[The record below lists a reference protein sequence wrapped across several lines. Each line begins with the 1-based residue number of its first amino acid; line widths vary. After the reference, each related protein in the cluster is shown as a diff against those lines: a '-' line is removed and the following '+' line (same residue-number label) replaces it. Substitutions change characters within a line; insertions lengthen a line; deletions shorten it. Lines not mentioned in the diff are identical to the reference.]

1 MDKRGQIYLV
11 SALIIV
17 FILYIILTPS
27 NIIKKTT
34 ESSNF
39 EDISKNF
46 DRESSRF
53 MNILIGK
60 KQAVYDS
67 FLNFTILFT
76 SYSKTKNPD
85 FGLIYTFAYDNKLYF
100 GNYAAD
106 RATFEAGTQKTII
119 DGCLSNIQTSFSAA
133 GLQLS
138 IPNVNLGVFKQ
149 CLKEVPTPPGFTDTI
164 MITIEELNT
173 NSTTKF
179 TTEISPN
186 NPDIVIISKE
196 KKGNTRR
203 IYTKGKFI

>member
-119 DGCLSNIQTSFSAA
+119 DGCLSNIQTSFS
-133 GLQLS
+133 
-138 IPNVNLGVFKQ
+138 
-149 CLKEVPTPPGFTDTI
+149 
-164 MITIEELNT
+164 
-173 NSTTKF
+173 
-179 TTEISPN
+179 
-186 NPDIVIISKE
+186 
-196 KKGNTRR
+196 
-203 IYTKGKFI
+203 